1 MLAGP
6 DLLVILVI
14 ALIVFGPKKLPEL
27 AKTIGRALGEFKK
40 TTEEMKE
47 SIGIKDLQEMR
58 SNFTGIDL
66 FTDLAEKVSAS
77 MTNKEATGDIS
88 IPTEDSIQGRTSSPG
103 EALIPIGNGEELG
116 KEKNAKSEGLKGEV
130 PREGVPS

>member
-27 AKTIGRALGEFKK
+27 AKTIGKALGEFKK
-40 TTEEMKE
+40 TTEEVKE
-47 SIGIKDLQEMR
+47 SIGIKDLEEMR
-58 SNFTGIDL
+58 SNLTGIDL

-77 MTNKEATGDIS
+77 MANKEE
-88 IPTEDSIQGRTSSPG
+88 TEDSRISAENSIQGMPPSHQ
-103 EALIPIGNGEELG
+103 GNPHG
-116 KEKNAKSEGLKGEV
+116 
-130 PREGVPS
+130 PSIIVDNENHSGTLSYSRMVRGIDST

>member
-27 AKTIGRALGEFKK
+27 AKTIGKALGEFKK

-47 SIGIKDLQEMR
+47 SIGIKDLEEVR
-58 SNFTGIDL
+58 SNLTEMDL
-66 FTDLAEKVSAS
+66 LTDLAEKTSKYMVLSDSA
-77 MTNKEATGDIS
+77 K
-88 IPTEDSIQGRTSSPG
+88 DSSSPK
-103 EALIPIGNGEELG
+103 EESVSNKTISLTSVSVGNEEKG
-116 KEKNAKSEGLKGEV
+116 KNEKSEGVKDG
-130 PREGVPS
+130 

>member
-47 SIGIKDLQEMR
+47 SIGIKDLEGMR
-58 SNFTGIDL
+58 NDLTGVDL
-66 FTDLAEKVSAS
+66 FVDLAEKTSEYMASSDTQDASLSREKPVSDK
-77 MTNKEATGDIS
+77 T
-88 IPTEDSIQGRTSSPG
+88 PPLSSLPVANMEKG
-103 EALIPIGNGEELG
+103 GNENW
-116 KEKNAKSEGLKGEV
+116 KA
-130 PREGVPS
+130 